1 MSNQQE
7 RFIDLFTK
15 PWMSGMWPTVWR
27 VTLGVLMMAFHGA
40 PKVLN
45 GRLGSMAEDIAAK
58 GWPMPEIQ
66 AFMAGY
72 LEFAGGIL
80 LILGLL
86 TRPVAFGVA
95 VLFFII
101 SFLYL
106 GDDPF
111 VAKEKAFL
119 FMVMAIYV
127 FFVGPGSWSVD
138 HFLFKKNAVPSPD
151 APSEPPASV

>member
-1 MSNQQE
+1 MSTQQQ
-7 RFIDLFTK
+7 RLVDLFTK
-15 PWMSGMWPTVWR
+15 PWMSGIWPTIWR

-40 PKVLN
+40 PKVLD
-45 GRLGSMAEDIAAK
+45 GKLGGMAERLAEL
-58 GWPMPEIQ
+58 GWPLPEIQ

-80 LILGLL
+80 LILGLF
-86 TRPVAFGVA
+86 TRPVAFGTT

-101 SFLYL
+101 SFIYL

-119 FMVMAIYV
+119 FMMMSIYV

-138 HFLFKKNAVPSPD
+138 HFLFRKTEVPSLD